1 MSIQRMLIVL
11 STNRNNIM
19 TYSYVRWAQ
28 CHDWYLG
35 YTESDNGLVVKV
47 RDDERDGVLY
57 FVDIDRLREWAGY

>member
-1 MSIQRMLIVL
+1 
-11 STNRNNIM
+11 M

-35 YTESDNGLVVKV
+35 CTESDNGFVVKV
-47 RDDERDGVLY
+47 RDDMEEGVLY